1 MQPTLTL
8 SILPDTFAVC
18 RLTSG
23 NAIPA
28 WASSGE
34 FFSITRTA
42 EELSIVC
49 LESDVPD
56 GVKCESDWRC
66 FKIEGP
72 LDFALTGILVSV
84 AAPLANVGI
93 SIFAISTY
101 NTDYLMV
108 RRDSLDRAIA
118 ALERAG
124 HHVMNTV

>member
-23 NAIPA
+23 KAIPA
-28 WASSGE
+28 WASNGE

-42 EELSIVC
+42 GELSIVC
-49 LESDVPD
+49 LESNVPD
-56 GVKCESDWRC
+56 GVKCESNWRC

-84 AAPLANVGI
+84 ATPLAHVGI
-93 SIFAISTY
+93 SIFAI
-101 NTDYLMV
+101 
-108 RRDSLDRAIA
+108 
-118 ALERAG
+118 
-124 HHVMNTV
+124 